1 VTRYGTRLLGVAAIE
16 RGLAAAGL
24 GLRKIQ
30 VVAQTLEHFG
40 HRDSNLGENLI
51 DNTGHEQGNF
61 HSLVSAVGIT
71 LNCAAFC
78 RARMGMELVTVS
90 AVQPREEHYVQ
101 LEQGNILF
109 FPRTPFALSEDE
121 RDVLRSTGLTSGSL
135 HKNIAYRPASDK
147 VTGFD
152 KAIVRDPGKLREVL
166 RGYSQRVLG
175 VLRRLLPRYMEGH
188 RIDFASFRSQE
199 EEGRELPTKK
209 RNDLLHVDAFPTRP
223 TKGDLILR
231 VFTNIN
237 KTKPRVWLTSDPFE
251 PLAKRYAMDAGL
263 PEIAKRPGGPWLGGV
278 LRAVG
283 LPVAERSA
291 YDRFML
297 SFHDYLK
304 FNEQYQRDC
313 AKYRFEF
320 PPDSTWMVFT
330 DIVPHAVLSGQHALE
345 QTVIVRRESL
355 AARRHAPIDIL
366 EALCGQALAPTS

>member
-1 VTRYGTRLLGVAAIE
+1 V
-16 RGLAAAGL
+16 
-24 GLRKIQ
+24 
-30 VVAQTLEHFG
+30 
-40 HRDSNLGENLI
+40 
-51 DNTGHEQGNF
+51 
-61 HSLVSAVGIT
+61 
-71 LNCAAFC
+71 
-78 RARMGMELVTVS
+78 ELVTVGD
-90 AVQPREEHYVQ
+90 VQPREEHYPQ
-101 LEQGNILF
+101 LERGNILF

-121 RDVLRSTGLTSGSL
+121 REVLRSTSLTGGSL

-152 KAIVRDPGKLREVL
+152 KSIAHDSGKLREVL
-166 RGYSQRVLG
+166 RAYSQRVLG
-175 VLRRLLPRYMEGH
+175 LLRTLLPRYMEGC
-188 RIDFASFRSQE
+188 RVDFASFRPQE
-199 EEGRELPTKK
+199 EEGRDLPTKK

-251 PLAKRYAMDAGL
+251 PLAQRYAMDAGL
-263 PEIAKRPGGPWLGGV
+263 PEFAKRPAGPRLSSV
-278 LRAVG
+278 LRALG
-283 LPVAERSA
+283 LPIADRSA

-297 SFHDYLK
+297 GFHDYLK

-366 EALCGQALAPTS
+366 ETLCGQSLASIS